1 MKYSGLTTL
10 FIGLFF
16 GYGVASA
23 RTVVKADSLELP
35 ASLSLPSLPDT
46 LPAAS
51 VPLGNRHDYPE
62 EKSDFPMWKGPFGPT
77 WDSISAPYP
86 DEVEWL
92 RQAKFGFWVHF
103 GPQAVGECGDW
114 YARRLYQ
121 RDYPAY
127 EAHLKKYGHPSQAGY
142 KDVLRTW
149 NPNKLDPA
157 AYTRLFYEAGARY
170 LFILGVHHDNY
181 DLWNSRYQPWNS
193 VNIGPHRDLLG
204 EWATAIRRQGMH
216 FGITFHHEYSWWWW
230 QTAFECDSTGPYAGV
245 PYDGRL
251 VYESVRGK
259 WWEPYPLQW
268 LYGINLR
275 EYKTMDEFVNRPE
288 EGIFTRH
295 RDYARWYT
303 TQWALRIE
311 DAPEREQRAMR
322 LNGLSHRITTG
333 L

>member
-23 RTVVKADSLELP
+23 RMVVKADSLELP

-149 NPNKLDPA
+149 NPDKLDPA

-170 LFILGVHHDNY
+170 LFILDFQRSN
-181 DLWNSRYQPWNS
+181 
-193 VNIGPHRDLLG
+193 
-204 EWATAIRRQGMH
+204 
-216 FGITFHHEYSWWWW
+216 
-230 QTAFECDSTGPYAGV
+230 
-245 PYDGRL
+245 
-251 VYESVRGK
+251 
-259 WWEPYPLQW
+259 
-268 LYGINLR
+268 
-275 EYKTMDEFVNRPE
+275 
-288 EGIFTRH
+288 
-295 RDYARWYT
+295 T
-303 TQWALRIE
+303 TI
-311 DAPEREQRAMR
+311 
-322 LNGLSHRITTG
+322 
-333 L
+333 

>member
-92 RQAKFGFWVHF
+92 RQAKFGFWIHF

-149 NPNKLDPA
+149 NPDKLDPA

-170 LFILGVHHDNY
+170 LFILDFSRL
-181 DLWNSRYQPWNS
+181 DLT
-193 VNIGPHRDLLG
+193 D
-204 EWATAIRRQGMH
+204 
-216 FGITFHHEYSWWWW
+216 
-230 QTAFECDSTGPYAGV
+230 
-245 PYDGRL
+245 
-251 VYESVRGK
+251 
-259 WWEPYPLQW
+259 
-268 LYGINLR
+268 
-275 EYKTMDEFVNRPE
+275 
-288 EGIFTRH
+288 
-295 RDYARWYT
+295 
-303 TQWALRIE
+303 
-311 DAPEREQRAMR
+311 
-322 LNGLSHRITTG
+322 
-333 L
+333 